1 MSKEK
6 ISFINII
13 TCRCVFLL
21 ILQPCHFESACVVA
35 DSQSVSCRVFTCF
48 KRICVKVAYV
58 RQRGTWPLAP
68 PLPLAFPL
76 TVERDQRTWRPQCV
90 ASCGRESNRRVA
102 PPPFRPPSS
111 TVSSAT
117 ALAPPLW
124 PRPLLSFPASLITD
138 AIVAGNVEGR
148 GRFGKGG
155 PVYPRNVNSARPITN
170 RCSRRVLREG
180 TWINVFRVIL
190 SRQVIDW
197 RTKNKN
203 QKDWEIGPSNRWFS
217 TFTSSK
223 YSCKLFKVRLTS
235 LGFDILCDLLV
246 KYEMILF

>member
-102 PPPFRPPSS
+102 PPPFRPPLLHCLLCYSPC
-111 TVSSAT
+111 SAPLT
-117 ALAPPLW
+117 TPPSF
-124 PRPLLSFPASLITD
+124 LSCLVD
-138 AIVAGNVEGR
+138 HRRDR
-148 GRFGKGG
+148 GRE
-155 PVYPRNVNSARPITN
+155 
-170 RCSRRVLREG
+170 CRRTRKVWEG
-180 TWINVFRVIL
+180 WPCL
-190 SRQVIDW
+190 SRECKQCQANHQQVFATRAARGDLDQ
-197 RTKNKN
+197 R
-203 QKDWEIGPSNRWFS
+203 FS
-217 TFTSSK
+217 CNIKPTS
-223 YSCKLFKVRLTS
+223 YRL
-235 LGFDILCDLLV
+235 
-246 KYEMILF
+246 EN